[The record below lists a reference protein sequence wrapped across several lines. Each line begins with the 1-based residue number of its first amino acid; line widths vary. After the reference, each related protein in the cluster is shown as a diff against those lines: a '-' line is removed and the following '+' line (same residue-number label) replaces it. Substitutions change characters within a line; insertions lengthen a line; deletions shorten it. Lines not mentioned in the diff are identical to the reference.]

1 MHAQLRLALALF
13 LVLPL
18 TLHAQVP
25 SWTWGASF
33 GSSSDEQVNAI
44 ASDAAGNLYA
54 TGSFRNTVDFDP
66 QGGTSN
72 LTANNADVFILKLN
86 NAGGLEWAKR
96 IGATSS
102 TAAEFGQCIAL
113 DPAGNI
119 YVAGQIGI
127 STVDMDPGPGTFNL
141 TGTGSYDAFV
151 LKLDAAGDFI
161 WAKQIAGPQDEL
173 PIAMRVDAAGSVH
186 LCGRFNGTGV
196 DFDPGAGTLLLNSAG
211 GWDNFVMKLDPAG
224 DLMWAT
230 SMGSAEPDLEE
241 ALGIDVDA
249 AGHVYTTGVFAGT
262 VDFDPGPGIVN
273 MTSVQNL
280 DIFIQKLT
288 SAGLLV
294 WARSIGGN
302 VNQRADALVLDEDAN
317 LLLAGAYPAAATDFD
332 PNAGEVLRSAWPSD
346 LFVLKLDSAS
356 NFQWVRTMGET
367 TNQQS
372 RAFDIATDQDG
383 SAFVCGTVWGSM
395 DCDPGPDTLT
405 LTSAGGS
412 DVLVFKL
419 NAGGDLQWA
428 TTMQGTGLDNASAI
442 ALGDAGGVYVSANY
456 PSPQLSFG
464 GFTVDNAGGG
474 SSTTDMVIARLDS
487 TDLATDVFSD
497 TVMHP
502 PSAAVHPVPF
512 SDELVVHGTTA
523 NGELLLV
530 DATGRVVLRVRTTEG
545 LTRLNTAAL
554 APGAFVL
561 HLRDGKTVTRATVVR
576 R

>member
-1 MHAQLRLALALF
+1 MHAQPRLALALV
-13 LVLPL
+13 LTLPL
-18 TLHAQVP
+18 SALAQVP
-25 SWTWGASF
+25 TWSWGASF
-33 GSSSDEQVNAI
+33 GSTADEQVNAI
-44 ASDAAGNLYA
+44 TADAAGNVYA

-66 QGGTSN
+66 QGGVSD
-72 LTANNADVFILKLN
+72 LTANNVDVFILKLN

-96 IGATSS
+96 IGAPSNT
-102 TAAEFGQCIAL
+102 TPEFGQCIAL

-127 STVDMDPGPGTFNL
+127 MQVDMDPGPGTFYL
-141 TGTGSYDAFV
+141 TGVGSRDAFV

-173 PIAMRVDAAGSVH
+173 PIAMRVDDTGSVH

-224 DLMWAT
+224 DLAWAT

-262 VDFDPGPGIVN
+262 VDFDPGPGT
-273 MTSVQNL
+273 MDMSAVQNL
-280 DIFIQKLT
+280 DIYIQKLT
-288 SAGLLV
+288 SNGQLV

-302 VNQRADALVLDEDAN
+302 VSQRADGIVLDDEAN
-317 LLLAGAYPAAATDFD
+317 ILLTGSYPSSATDFD
-332 PNAGEVLRSAWPSD
+332 PNGGTEIHYAWPND

-356 NFQWVRTMGET
+356 NFQWVRTLGEGAF
-367 TNQQS
+367 QYS
-372 RAFDIATDQDG
+372 RGIDIATDENG
-383 SAFVCGTVWGSM
+383 SAFVCAYLTDSM
-395 DCDPGPDTLT
+395 DCDPGADTLIIA
-405 LTSAGGS
+405 SAGQQ

-419 NAGGDLQWA
+419 NEDGDLQWA
-428 TTMQGTGLDNASAI
+428 STMQGTGNELPTAL

-456 PSPQLSFG
+456 PSAQLSFG
-464 GFTVDNAGGG
+464 GFTVNNVGGG

-487 TDLATDVFSD
+487 TDLATGVFFNTSSNA
-497 TVMHP
+497 
-502 PSAAVHPVPF
+502 PSVLAYPVPF
-512 SDELVVHGTTA
+512 TDELMVPGTNA
-523 NGELLLV
+523 NNMIQLM
-530 DATGRVVLRVRTTEG
+530 DATGRVVLRARATEG

-554 APGAFVL
+554 TTGAFVL
-561 HLRDGKTVTRATVVR
+561 QTSGGGTAMRMRVVKR
-576 R
+576 

>member
-33 GSSSDEQVNAI
+33 GSTADEQVNAL
-44 ASDAAGNLYA
+44 ASDAAGNVYA

-66 QGGTSN
+66 QSGTSN

-96 IGATSS
+96 IGASS
-102 TAAEFGQCIAL
+102 GSAPEFGQCIAL

-119 YVAGQIGI
+119 YVAGQLGI
-127 STVDMDPGPGTFNL
+127 STVDMDPGPGTFDL

-151 LKLDAAGDFI
+151 LKLDAAGDFV

-173 PIAMRVDAAGSVH
+173 PIAMVVDDAGSVH
-186 LCGRFNGTGV
+186 LCGRFSGTGV

-224 DLMWAT
+224 DLAWAT

-262 VDFDPGPGIVN
+262 VDFDPGPGTVN
-273 MTSVQNL
+273 LTSVEYL
-280 DIFIQKLT
+280 DIYIQKLA
-288 SAGLLV
+288 SNGQLV

-302 VNQRADALVLDEDAN
+302 VNQRADAIVLDEYAN

-332 PNAGEVLRSAWPSD
+332 PNAGVETHSAWPSD

-372 RAFDIATDQDG
+372 RAFDIATDEDG
-383 SAFVCGTVWGSM
+383 SASVCGTIWGSM

-428 TTMQGTGLDNASAI
+428 TTMLGAGLENASAI

-456 PSPQLSFG
+456 PSEQLSFG
-464 GFTVDNAGGG
+464 GITLNNVGGG
-474 SSTTDMVIARLDS
+474 SSTTDMVIARMDS
-487 TDLATDVFSD
+487 TDLSTDVLSN
-497 TVMHP
+497 TVMRAP
-502 PSAAVHPVPF
+502 GATVYPVPF
-512 SDELVVHGTTA
+512 SDELMVPGTSA
-523 NGELLLV
+523 NGELLLL
-530 DATGRVVLRVRTTEG
+530 DATGRAVLRVRTTEG
-545 LTRLNTAAL
+545 LTRLNTMAL
-554 APGAFVL
+554 APGPYM
-561 HLRDGKTVTRATVVR
+561 LRASEASVALWVVKR
-576 R
+576 